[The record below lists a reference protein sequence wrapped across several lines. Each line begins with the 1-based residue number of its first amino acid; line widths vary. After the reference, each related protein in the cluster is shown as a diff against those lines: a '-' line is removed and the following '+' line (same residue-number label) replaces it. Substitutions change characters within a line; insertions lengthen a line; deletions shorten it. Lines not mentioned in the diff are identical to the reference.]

1 MQYNFDKVTH
11 RKGTNSIKYDYVS
24 DIFGTDDIIPMWV
37 ADMDFEVPPEV
48 SNAIQERARHT
59 IYGYSVKPDRFN
71 ESVQSWLKNRH
82 DWEVEADWLSFVPGV
97 VPTLALA
104 VLSLTEPGD
113 QIIIQSPVYFPFYN
127 VIKGNHRKLL
137 NNQLIYK
144 NGSYHID
151 FDHLESLIDDKT
163 KMLLLCSPHNPV
175 GRVWSKEELLKLGEI
190 CLKHNIT
197 IVSDE
202 IHQDIVYEPYKH
214 IPTASLSEELAQ
226 ITITAVAPSKTF
238 NLAGL
243 AASVAI
249 IPNKKIKHKFDRIL
263 NSLHLNLGNA
273 FGTIALQEAY
283 FNGAEWL
290 DELLGYLKNNYRF
303 IKETIHKEMPRIK
316 VVEPE
321 ATFLLWLDFRD
332 YQFSDKELKE
342 FMINKA
348 KIAMND
354 GPMFGPGGEGF
365 QRMNFG
371 TQRSRIESALANLQK
386 ALKQKA
392 D

>member
-24 DIFGTDDIIPMWV
+24 EIFGTDDIIPMWV

-48 SNAIQERARHT
+48 SNVIKERARHS
-59 IYGYSVKPDRFN
+59 IFGYSAKPDRFN
-71 ESVQSWLKNRH
+71 EAVKDWLKNRH
-82 DWEVEADWLSFVPGV
+82 DWQVKADWISFVPGV

-151 FDHLESLIDDKT
+151 FDHLESLIDDEV
-163 KMLLLCSPHNPV
+163 KMILLCSPHNPV
-175 GRVWSKEELLKLGEI
+175 GRVWSKDELLKLGEI
-190 CLKHNIT
+190 CLKNNII

-202 IHQDIVYEPYKH
+202 IHQDIVYDPHKH
-214 IPTASLSEELAQ
+214 IPTASLSEEMAQ
-226 ITITAVAPSKTF
+226 ITITAIAPSKTF

-273 FGTIALQEAY
+273 FGMIALQEAY
-283 FNGAEWL
+283 FNGAGWL
-290 DELLGYLKNNYRF
+290 DELLDYLRNNYLF
-303 IKETIHKEMPRIK
+303 IKNFINEEMPRIK
-316 VVEPE
+316 VIEPE

-332 YQFSDKELKE
+332 YQFSDKDLKQ
-342 FMINKA
+342 FMVNVA

-371 TQRSRIESALANLQK
+371 TQRSRIESALANLKK
-386 ALKQKA
+386 ALK
-392 D
+392 